1 MKNKI
6 NKYIF
11 RNICIVVLIHFIF
24 SMYYSYLILGSKLIK
39 SPDFLRLVAGGIQV
53 EDSSNL
59 FLIILYVAPKC
70 LLFLWITNSFV
81 KDLKSNFLYI
91 FLRTSNRTKWL
102 NKTIILTIISVFYYE
117 AIFFTSIVILLVC
130 NGLKISAWDILELFL
145 LEFFQM
151 IMLAFFSNGMQ
162 LFLNET
168 ACVFGT
174 LLELAVP
181 LIITGVIYE
190 NHGMWI
196 YPAKCIF
203 FNWGNYNYMMS
214 YHSNTFITVLSISLI
229 CILIYFVSKKKINK
243 YEFM

>member
-1 MKNKI
+1 
-6 NKYIF
+6 
-11 RNICIVVLIHFIF
+11 
-24 SMYYSYLILGSKLIK
+24 
-39 SPDFLRLVAGGIQV
+39 
-53 EDSSNL
+53 
-59 FLIILYVAPKC
+59 
-70 LLFLWITNSFV
+70 
-81 KDLKSNFLYI
+81 
-91 FLRTSNRTKWL
+91 
-102 NKTIILTIISVFYYE
+102 VFYYE

-190 NHGMWI
+190 NHGMWT
-196 YPAKCIF
+196 YPAKCIP

-214 YHSNTFITVLSISLI
+214 YHSNTFITVLFISLI
-229 CILIYFVSKKKINK
+229 CILIYFVSKRKINK

>member
-1 MKNKI
+1 
-6 NKYIF
+6 
-11 RNICIVVLIHFIF
+11 
-24 SMYYSYLILGSKLIK
+24 
-39 SPDFLRLVAGGIQV
+39 
-53 EDSSNL
+53 
-59 FLIILYVAPKC
+59 
-70 LLFLWITNSFV
+70 
-81 KDLKSNFLYI
+81 
-91 FLRTSNRTKWL
+91 
-102 NKTIILTIISVFYYE
+102 VFYYE

-130 NGLKISAWDILELFL
+130 NGLKISEWAILELFL

-168 ACVFGT
+168 ACVLGT

-196 YPAKCIF
+196 YPAKCIP

-214 YHSNTFITVLSISLI
+214 YHSNTFITVLFISLI
-229 CILIYFVSKKKINK
+229 CILIYFVSKRKINK